1 MKIGVLV
8 LVFLIVCV
16 HHESWGQQKPTIKT
30 TTKAAA
36 SHKGTSPKPTPAQ
49 SGKLVATTAK
59 RGPVTTKKAV
69 ASGKSG
75 KLVATTPKKGPVPT
89 KKTVSSD
96 RSGKLVATT
105 PKKGPGVTTKKSTAA
120 SGKSG
125 KIVATTPKKA
135 PAVATTKKT
144 TAPKGSGKHVATTT
158 KKRPVA
164 PVVIENKSGN
174 LKAPTTKA
182 PKNQPMKMSTTKKGA
197 TTAKPP
203 KDTLESILGSI
214 RNTKLDLNEPLIKRR
229 LDPDQ
234 SEEIP
239 PLVFETVDPRMM
251 LRSRNRVN
259 RTTTQTARALVETEL
274 FGLGETTRR
283 PGQDN
288 ETTESISR
296 LSTESNEE
304 RWTEVENVTIA
315 LNEDETTT
323 KLLLVTV
330 EKTNGEVETTERST
344 PELSE
349 ATTTTRIL
357 DEQPVMNEGI
367 PSTASNMVEQTS
379 TPMSDVTSTRKRS
392 RVRKTT
398 RKLKKRRIT
407 TTTQPTTASE
417 E

>member
-197 TTAKPP
+197 TTAKGFKIQPIPRKETSDNSPIISPFASVFSLPP
-203 KDTLESILGSI
+203 GMLASPIFPGVAYTAIPYKLDPPPASNSSGNATESSTPGSPANELPASSNSSSVPTIDTLFNSTDTDYDSVPIASPNVGLSEDGNDTLEPQESEETEASTPPQLGEREGEIQPNAETISTTTVKQRI
-214 RNTKLDLNEPLIKRR
+214 RMRRRKTTPATPFRRRFKRR
-229 LDPDQ
+229 KTT
-234 SEEIP
+234 IP
-239 PLVFETVDPRMM
+239 
-251 LRSRNRVN
+251 
-259 RTTTQTARALVETEL
+259 A
-274 FGLGETTRR
+274 
-283 PGQDN
+283 N
-288 ETTESISR
+288 EAT
-296 LSTESNEE
+296 
-304 RWTEVENVTIA
+304 
-315 LNEDETTT
+315 ETTT
-323 KLLLVTV
+323 
-330 EKTNGEVETTERST
+330 
-344 PELSE
+344 
-349 ATTTTRIL
+349 
-357 DEQPVMNEGI
+357 EQSSG
-367 PSTASNMVEQTS
+367 S
-379 TPMSDVTSTRKRS
+379 
-392 RVRKTT
+392 
-398 RKLKKRRIT
+398 
-407 TTTQPTTASE
+407 
-417 E
+417 